1 MWSVTG
7 GVIGAST
14 CAGNTDETLPGCEL
28 VPGPDSITA
37 MFSILFFEVV
47 IWVIYT
53 SQGTPE
59 IPLVF

>member
-1 MWSVTG
+1 MWSVIG
-7 GVIGAST
+7 GITGAST
-14 CAGNTDETLPGCEL
+14 CAGSIGETPPACEL

-37 MFSILFFEVV
+37 MFSTLFFLVV

-53 SQGTPE
+53 SQGTTE